1 MAILDDV
8 KQNFLEYM
16 VAVNPAIYSSQMVA
30 QSEID
35 SYQSVVDLSDY
46 DTLILYNQL
55 YLPMVFTG
63 TEITYQSTYDSLPS
77 KTDQELRD
85 SLMVLLLYYIIK
97 TSSPVQVDP
106 RTTLTVMER
115 LTMQATISTDIEL
128 LSKSK
133 IIISDPD
140 NSKWPYSTPGT
151 DFEGRPV
158 VSGFSTFYENWRGAT
173 APQIQ
178 TVYDWA
184 DPDNSTPQLPSM
196 GSAELSAQ
204 SRWIGPIMGF
214 EDWIPMSKD
223 QANNYSNHNLKSTIR
238 EVFTNYGY
246 VTDYTYADEVT
257 NASGYTS
264 FSGGFTN
271 TIGIETDETI
281 VPSQYIDS
289 TDSQRQ
295 IFAGQGAVP
304 YQIAEMR
311 TVSGPKL
318 TVIDET
324 SDPVNPPPTALEA
337 YQSTSYYDADD
348 WFVTVPNYS
357 FWVWTRMISLI
368 SKEQW
373 PEIVTVMLKD
383 PTTGDIVVERNMPAI
398 SNQVRMNAAGDATW
412 IVQIRDLDYAY
423 DFSRWRAPNSSGYEE
438 PFWFKDPWI
447 SDPYVLLPEGG
458 LNEYILEIRKPV
470 DETPTMP
477 SSNSIDMNYTWPIV
491 DVNYFIDRETN
502 ISDVSLSTGTTS
514 LFKATEVSYI
524 YNGIASGAFANI
536 TAALA
541 SMNAIKNSI
550 GPVSSATVAQMRLD
564 AIAKLDANGFN
575 VLSDYASAVN
585 YINNDSSWNAPYNYY
600 RGLLIYEAQLG
611 FV

>member
-16 VAVNPAIYSSQMVA
+16 VSVNPGSYPNQAAA
-30 QSEID
+30 QATID
-35 SYQSVVDLSDY
+35 MYQSIVDPLDH
-46 DTLILYNQL
+46 DTLVMYNQL

-63 TEITYQSTYDSLPS
+63 TESTYQSTYDGLPAKS
-77 KTDQELRD
+77 DQELRD
-85 SLMVLLLYYIIK
+85 SLMVLILYYTIK
-97 TSSPVQVDP
+97 TSAPTVVDP
-106 RTTLTVMER
+106 RTSLTMMER
-115 LTMQATISTDIEL
+115 LTLQATVPTDADL

-140 NSKWPYSTPGT
+140 SSKWPYSTPGT
-151 DFEGRPV
+151 DFEGQPV
-158 VSGFSTFYENWRGAT
+158 VSGFSTFYQNWRGAT
-173 APQIQ
+173 APQVQ
-178 TVYDWA
+178 TIYDYT
-184 DPDNSTPQLPSM
+184 DSTNSTPELPSM
-196 GSAELSAQ
+196 SSAAIAAQ
-204 SRWIGPIMGF
+204 SRWLGPILGF
-214 EDWIPMSKD
+214 DDWLPMNKD
-223 QANNYSNHNLKSTIR
+223 QANNYSNYNLKSNISTGSNS
-238 EVFTNYGY
+238 T
-246 VTDYTYADEVT
+246 TDYTYADAVT

-271 TIGIETDETI
+271 TIGIETDETVI
-281 VPSQYIDS
+281 PSQYIDP

-311 TVSGPKL
+311 TVSGPKI
-318 TVIDET
+318 TVINET

-348 WFVTVPNYS
+348 WFVSVPNYS

-383 PTTGDIVVERNMPAI
+383 PTTGDIIVERNMPAI
-398 SNQVRMNAAGDATW
+398 SNQIRMNATGDATW

-423 DFSRWRAPNSSGYEE
+423 DFTRWRAPNSSGYEQ

-447 SDPYVLLPEGG
+447 DDPYVLLPESG

-470 DETPTMP
+470 DETPAMP
-477 SSNSIDMNYTWPIV
+477 ASNSIDISYTWPIV
-491 DVNYFIDRETN
+491 DIDFFVDREKN
-502 ISDVSLSTGTTS
+502 ISDVSLQTGTTS
-514 LFKATEVSYI
+514 LFKDIEISYI

-550 GPVSSATVAQMRLD
+550 GPVSSATVVQMRLD
-564 AIAKLDANGFN
+564 AIAKLNSNGFN
-575 VLSDYASAVN
+575 ALPDYATAVN